1 MIFLINYLK
10 SLHQIHAAQPIELLH
25 GEQEG
30 EREPKT
36 KLLTAWIGL
45 LCLGLGYLS
54 GTDLSDPMEV
64 WEFFGAV
71 LLVIGGNLL
80 SVFGR

>member
-1 MIFLINYLK
+1 MCIRD
-10 SLHQIHAAQPIELLH
+10 SHQIHAAQPIELLH

-45 LCLGLGYLS
+45 LCLGLGYYLALTCQNPMDCLLYTS
-54 GTDLSDPMEV
+54 GH
-64 WEFFGAV
+64 V
-71 LLVIGGNLL
+71 L
-80 SVFGR
+80 GRE